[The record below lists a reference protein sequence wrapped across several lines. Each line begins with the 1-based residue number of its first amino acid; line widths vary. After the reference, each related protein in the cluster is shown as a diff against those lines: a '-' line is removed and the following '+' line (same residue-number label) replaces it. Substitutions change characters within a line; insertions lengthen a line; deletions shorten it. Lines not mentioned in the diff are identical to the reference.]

1 MYTLRRPKE
10 RHLARKMTVLFIP
23 RRPNRSTAVDNDE
36 EDEDE

>member
-23 RRPNRSTAVDNDE
+23 RRPNRSTAVD
-36 EDEDE
+36 EDEDEHE